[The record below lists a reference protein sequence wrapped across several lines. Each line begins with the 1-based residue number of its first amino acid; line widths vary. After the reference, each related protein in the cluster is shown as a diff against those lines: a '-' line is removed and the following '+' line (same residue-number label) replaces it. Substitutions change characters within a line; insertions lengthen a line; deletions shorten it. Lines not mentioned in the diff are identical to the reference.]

1 MRGFQRK
8 DSLAHHPGRPKVG
21 HRQVE
26 GKLRLIERGSRFL
39 SGADGWER
47 TKPAHEIFQRGKGD
61 AHPLWAA
68 AAAGGEQPIGIPGR
82 VAAPLAGR
90 KKAAGRAGRQA
101 GFPAS
106 PLPSL
111 VALSRSA
118 PPHRHRPAAARP
130 AERQHS
136 TAGNRLNYLPRSD
149 RQGALQGE
157 KRFVESFPAA
167 SSSLAFYSR
176 LNLIGGD

>member
-82 VAAPLAGR
+82 VDWNQKILHGRLPFEPLFRFCLPTIDHSAGIGLGENALQPLLWLVGR
-90 KKAAGRAGRQA
+90 KWQVGPAGKQA
-101 GFPAS
+101 S
-106 PLPSL
+106 QH
-111 VALSRSA
+111 
-118 PPHRHRPAAARP
+118 PHCHHWLLCPDQRHR
-130 AERQHS
+130 
-136 TAGNRLNYLPRSD
+136 TGTV
-149 RQGALQGE
+149 LQLRGQQ
-157 KRFVESFPAA
+157 RGSIPQ
-167 SSSLAFYSR
+167 LG
-176 LNLIGGD
+176 IG